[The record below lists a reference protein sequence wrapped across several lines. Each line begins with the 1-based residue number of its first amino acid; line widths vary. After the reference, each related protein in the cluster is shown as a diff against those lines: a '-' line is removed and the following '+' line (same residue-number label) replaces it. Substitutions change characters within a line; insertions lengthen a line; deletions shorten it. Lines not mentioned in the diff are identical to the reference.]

1 LLSATAGGALIF
13 GSILTAAPAF
23 AVPTTAACVAAQT
36 QLNTDTG
43 LLQTARNQLA
53 SDRAVGATNTQIAID
68 NAAIS
73 QASAVVAQDQAV
85 VNVQCGTT
93 GGTGAGNGFPRPRPV
108 PVPAPVGLGSLNCA
122 QLAARG
128 LHDIPAGSVYYR
140 TALDGNN
147 NGVACE
153 TTPTATIPVG
163 TFRVVNGQNCKW
175 SGTTWVPVTPP
186 PATVVVDPCNCT
198 PTTDPQ
204 PAQIIVKQQQPIVTQ
219 TVVEQAPVVVPPA
232 QVFTTPQA
240 PSVGAVAT
248 GDGSLA
254 DVINPIP
261 VIPDPGTVTITLDL
275 GNVLNIVRIPGLPLP
290 LPAL

>member
-1 LLSATAGGALIF
+1 MRTRLALLSATAGGALIF

-23 AVPTTAACVAAQT
+23 AVPPSADCITAQT
-36 QLNTDTG
+36 ALNAAKVKLTTDQGVLRTDLATG
-43 LLQTARNQLA
+43 VSNDKLVQ
-53 SDRAVGATNTQIAID
+53 DRAI
-68 NAAIS
+68 IS
-73 QASAVVAQDQAV
+73 SDEAVVATDQAA
-85 VNVQCGTT
+85 VNAQCGTT
-93 GGTGAGNGFPRPRPV
+93 TPAPGPVGFPRPRPV
-108 PVPAPVGLGSLNCA
+108 PVPAPVGLSCA

-175 SGTTWVPVTPP
+175 SGTTWVPVAP

-204 PAQIIVKQQQPIVTQ
+204 PAQIIVKQPVVTQ
-219 TVVEQAPVVVPPA
+219 TVVEQAPVVVPPT
-232 QVFTTPQA
+232 QVFTNPA
-240 PSVGAVAT
+240 PPPVSAVAT

>member
-1 LLSATAGGALIF
+1 LLSATAGGALVF
-13 GSILTAAPAF
+13 GSILTAAPAL
-23 AVPTTAACVAAQT
+23 AAPVSTECLNAQNALTTAESHLQQANSTVAADRINGVPTS
-36 QLNTDTG
+36 QLNTDI
-43 LLQTARNQLA
+43 QLA
-53 SDRAVGATNTQIAID
+53 
-68 NAAIS
+68 S
-73 QASAVVAQDQAV
+73 QASAARDLARTAM
-85 VNVQCGTT
+85 NIQCGTT
-93 GGTGAGNGFPRPRPV
+93 GGVGTGTGNGFPRPRPV
-108 PVPAPVGLGSLNCA
+108 PVPAPVGLGSLSCA

-204 PAQIIVKQQQPIVTQ
+204 PAPVILQQPVVTQ

-232 QVFTTPQA
+232 QVFTNPVA
-240 PSVGAVAT
+240 PSNPVTPA

-275 GNVLNIVRIPGLPLP
+275 GNLLNIVRIPGIPLP